1 MAKPKG
7 KAKLPNKGDK
17 NVSSAQVQ
25 TTAAV
30 QRRNANP
37 ETKEAD
43 DATVRRVID
52 KQ

>member
-25 TTAAV
+25 TRATV
-30 QRRNANP
+30 QRRKANP

-43 DATVRRVID
+43 DATIRKVTED
-52 KQ
+52 K